1 MEMFAAVP
9 AAIGRSLPQILAESG
24 RFGLFILAITFV
36 MSVITWAV
44 VWERARLYKKLRE
57 RGSALKRVLVQR
69 GVAPLIPEAERYL
82 PSIEASLL
90 LEARHFLGTRG
101 ADGVL
106 VIDDPAE
113 ADAER
118 SLLKGALEGRAMNE
132 IGEMERHL
140 NLLSTTS
147 AGAPFLGLLG
157 TVWGIMHS
165 FLSMGLEGAASIEVV
180 GPGIAEALVTTIAG
194 LAAAIPALFAY
205 NAFGRAVRRKE
216 TELDWFIARVLDGAI
231 VTRGSRRAANPGG
244 APGTPSRPA
253 RTGATY

>member
-1 MEMFAAVP
+1 MFAAVP
-9 AAIGRSLPQILAESG
+9 AAIGRSLPQILSESG
-24 RFGLFILAITFV
+24 RFGLLILTITFV

-44 VWERARLYKKLRE
+44 VWDRARLYRKLRQ
-57 RGSALKRVLVQR
+57 RGIAVKRAMVQR
-69 GVAPLIPEAERYL
+69 GVPAVMPEADRYL
-82 PSIEASLL
+82 PAIEASLL
-90 LEARHFLGTRG
+90 LEARHFLHSRG

-118 SLLKGALEGRAMNE
+118 GLLKGVLEGRAMNE

-216 TELDWFIARVLDGAI
+216 TELDWFIARVLDGA
-231 VTRGSRRAANPGG
+231 VVSRNSRRASTPGG
-244 APGTPSRPA
+244 PPGTPSRPA

>member
-1 MEMFAAVP
+1 MEFFAAVP
-9 AAIGRSLPQILAESG
+9 AALGRSLPQILAESG

-36 MSVITWAV
+36 MSVMTWAV
-44 VWERARLYKKLRE
+44 VWDRARLYKKLRTH
-57 RGSALKRVLVQR
+57 GQAMKRTLVQR
-69 GVAPLIPEAERYL
+69 GVAAAIPEAERHL
-82 PSIEASLL
+82 PAIEASLL
-90 LEARHFLGTRG
+90 LEARAFLASRG

-106 VIDDPAE
+106 VFDDPAE
-113 ADAER
+113 ADSER
-118 SLLKGALEGRAMNE
+118 SLLKAALEGRAITE

-165 FLSMGLEGAASIEVV
+165 FLSMGVEGAASLEVV

-205 NAFGRAVRRKE
+205 NTFGRAVRRKE
-216 TELDWFIARVLDGAI
+216 TELDWFIARVLDGA
-231 VTRGSRRAANPGG
+231 VVSRARRAASP
-244 APGTPSRPA
+244 PGTPARPA
-253 RTGATY
+253 RSGATY

>member
-1 MEMFAAVP
+1 MDLFAAVP
-9 AAIGRSLPQILAESG
+9 AAMGRSLPQILAESG
-24 RFGLFILAITFV
+24 RFGLFILALTFV

-44 VWERARLYKKLRE
+44 VWDRARLYKKLRE
-57 RGSALKRVLVQR
+57 RGAALKRVVVQR
-69 GVAPLIPEAERYL
+69 GVPSAMQDADRYL

-90 LEARHFLGTRG
+90 IEARHFLASRG

-106 VIDDPAE
+106 MIDDPAE
-113 ADAER
+113 ADGER
-118 SLLKGALEGRAMNE
+118 SLLKGALEGRAMTE

-180 GPGIAEALVTTIAG
+180 GPGIAEALATTIAG

-205 NAFGRAVRRKE
+205 NAFSRAVRRKE
-216 TELDWFIARVLDGAI
+216 SELDWFIARVLDGA
-231 VTRGSRRAANPGG
+231 VVSRGSQRATNPGG
-244 APGTPSRPA
+244 SGSPSRPA

>member
-24 RFGLFILAITFV
+24 RFGLLILTITFV

-44 VWERARLYKKLRE
+44 VWDRARLYKKLRE
-57 RGSALKRVLVQR
+57 RGAAVKRAMVQR
-69 GVAPLIPEAERYL
+69 GVPAVMPEAERYL

-90 LEARHFLGTRG
+90 LEARSFLASRG
-101 ADGVL
+101 AEGVL
-106 VIDDPAE
+106 AIDDPAE

-118 SLLKGALEGRAMNE
+118 SLLKGVLEGRAMTE

-165 FLSMGLEGAASIEVV
+165 FLSMGAEGAASLEVV

-194 LAAAIPALFAY
+194 LGAAIPALFAY
-205 NAFGRAVRRKE
+205 NACGRAVRRKE
-216 TELDWFIARVLDGAI
+216 TELDWFIARLLDGAI
-231 VTRGSRRAANPGG
+231 VSRGSRRAANPGG
-244 APGTPSRPA
+244 AGAPSRPA

>member
-1 MEMFAAVP
+1 MDLFAAVP

-44 VWERARLYKKLRE
+44 VWDRARLYKKLRE
-57 RGSALKRVLVQR
+57 RGAAMKRVLAQR
-69 GVAPLIPEAERYL
+69 GVPAAMQDADRHL

-90 LEARHFLGTRG
+90 LEARHFLASRG
-101 ADGVL
+101 AEGVL
-106 VIDDPAE
+106 MIDDPAE
-113 ADAER
+113 ADGER
-118 SLLKGALEGRAMNE
+118 SLLKGALEGRATSE

-216 TELDWFIARVLDGAI
+216 TELDYFIARILDGA
-231 VTRGSRRAANPGG
+231 VVSRGSKRVANPGG
-244 APGTPSRPA
+244 AGSPSRPA